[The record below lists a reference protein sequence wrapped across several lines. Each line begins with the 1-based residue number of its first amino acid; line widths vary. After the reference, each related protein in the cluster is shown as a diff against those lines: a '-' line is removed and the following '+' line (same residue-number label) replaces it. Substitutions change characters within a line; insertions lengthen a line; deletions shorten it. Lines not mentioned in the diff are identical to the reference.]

1 MKKIV
6 WILSL
11 MLLMNNAVYANEEL
25 QKIDEIKVQ
34 VEKYKKECY
43 NKSYPINNSEKMD
56 YIFSYYNDSIKKYL
70 PKYNNCLK
78 NIIIENIRKVSSK
91 EDFVKI
97 VEALDKIEQG
107 VLDFYGILSMQ
118 TDTGIVGKAWND
130 NELGRR
136 YESILYD
143 VLWYQSIYGNN
154 L

>member
-1 MKKIV
+1 MSNV
-6 WILSL
+6 VS
-11 MLLMNNAVYANEEL
+11 ANVDTPE
-25 QKIDEIKVQ
+25 IDEIKAQ
-34 VEKYKKECY
+34 IEEYKKVCY

-78 NIIIENIRKVSSK
+78 NIIIENIKKISSEK
-91 EDFVKI
+91 DIVKI
-97 VEALDKIEQG
+97 TEALDKIEQG
-107 VLDFYGILSMQ
+107 VLDFYGILSTQ

-136 YESILYD
+136 YEGILYD

>member
-56 YIFSYYNDSIKKYL
+56 LEFNDVEVTPNLNKLAKEGMFFKNFYSPVSTGTSSDAEYMMLTGLLPSSSGTVFVSYA
-70 PKYNNCLK
+70 NN
-78 NIIIENIRKVSSK
+78 IQ
-91 EDFVKI
+91 KI
-97 VEALDKIEQG
+97 C
-107 VLDFYGILSMQ
+107 F
-118 TDTGIVGKAWND
+118 
-130 NELGRR
+130 
-136 YESILYD
+136 
-143 VLWYQSIYGNN
+143 
-154 L
+154 